1 MLKIIT
7 DSCGDLTP
15 ELLAEHNISVVSLH
29 LQVDGENYTPGEDI
43 TQEQALNLIA
53 TAKEM
58 PKTSQPTPYAF
69 QQAYEAAEE
78 DEILCIAV
86 STKVSGTFNSANLA
100 AQSCPDKKITVHDTL
115 QGTLGQ
121 GFQAW
126 LAAVMNEHGHS
137 LAEIKQALADFY
149 EKSAVVVTLEKYDN
163 AIKSGRMNKYAGKI
177 IEKLNIRGIIEVVDG
192 EVTVVD
198 KARGADKTFQKILER
213 VAGKA
218 DDFSQM
224 IVGISDFQN
233 KELADKYHEAIER
246 LLHPA
251 EILRTP
257 LNPAIGVY
265 TDKGAVAIS
274 VTPHPVLF
282 AKAFAKA

>member
-1 MLKIIT
+1 MFKIIT
-7 DSCGDLTP
+7 DSCSDLTP
-15 ELLAEHNISVVSLH
+15 ELIERHNIGVVSLH
-29 LQVDGENYTPGEDI
+29 LQVDGESYTPGQDI
-43 TQEQALNLIA
+43 TPEKALDLIA
-53 TAKEM
+53 AAKDM

-69 QQAYEAAEE
+69 QQAFESAEE
-78 DEILCIAV
+78 DEILCLTV

-100 AQSCPDKKITVHDTL
+100 AQGCDKQITVHDTL

-121 GFQAW
+121 GFQVW
-126 LAAVMNEHGHS
+126 LAAIMSEKGHS

-149 EKSAVVVTLEKYDN
+149 DKSSVVVTLEKYDN

-192 EVTVVD
+192 QVTVVD

-218 DDFSQM
+218 DDFSKM

-233 KELADKYHEAIER
+233 KELADKYHEAIEK

-274 VTPHPVLF
+274 ITPHPAMF
-282 AKAFAKA
+282 GI

>member
-1 MLKIIT
+1 MFKIIT
-7 DSCGDLTP
+7 DSCSDLTP
-15 ELLAEHNISVVSLH
+15 ELIERHNIGVVSLH
-29 LQVDGENYTPGEDI
+29 LQVDGESYTPGQDI
-43 TQEQALNLIA
+43 TPEKALDLIA
-53 TAKEM
+53 AAKDM

-69 QQAYEAAEE
+69 QQAFESAEE
-78 DEILCIAV
+78 DEILCLTV

-100 AQSCPDKKITVHDTL
+100 AQGCDKQITVHDTL

-121 GFQAW
+121 GFQVW
-126 LAAVMNEHGHS
+126 LAAIMSEKGHS

-149 EKSAVVVTLEKYDN
+149 DKSSVVVTLEKYDN

-192 EVTVVD
+192 QVTVVD

-218 DDFSQM
+218 DDFSKM

-233 KELADKYHEAIER
+233 KELADKYHEAIEK

-274 VTPHPVLF
+274 VTPHPAMF
-282 AKAFAKA
+282 GI

>member
-1 MLKIIT
+1 MFKIIT
-7 DSCGDLTP
+7 DSCSDLTP
-15 ELLAEHNISVVSLH
+15 ELIAKHNIGVVSLH

-43 TQEQALNLIA
+43 TPEKALDLIA
-53 TAKEM
+53 AAKDM

-78 DEILCIAV
+78 DEILCLTV
-86 STKVSGTFNSANLA
+86 STKMSGTFNSANLA
-100 AQSCPDKKITVHDTL
+100 AQGCGKSVTVHNTL
-115 QGTLGQ
+115 QGTLSQ
-121 GFQAW
+121 GFQVW
-126 LAAVMNEHGHS
+126 LAALMSERGHS
-137 LAEIKQALADFY
+137 MAEIKQALADFY
-149 EKSAVVVTLEKYDN
+149 EKSTVVVTLEKYDN

-192 EVTVVD
+192 QVTVVD

-213 VAGKA
+213 VSGKA
-218 DDFSQM
+218 DDFSKM
-224 IVGISDFQN
+224 IIGISDFQN

-274 VTPHPVLF
+274 ITPHPALF
-282 AKAFAKA
+282 GI

>member
-7 DSCGDLTP
+7 DSCSDLTP
-15 ELLAEHNISVVSLH
+15 EMLAQHNIGVACLH
-29 LQVDGENYTPGEDI
+29 LQVDGENFTPGEDI
-43 TQEQALNLIA
+43 SQAQALDLIA
-53 TAKEM
+53 NAKAM
-58 PKTSQPTPYAF
+58 PKTSQPTPYAY
-69 QQAYEAAEE
+69 QQQFEAAEE
-78 DEILCIAV
+78 DEILCLTV
-86 STKVSGTFNSANLA
+86 SSKVSGSFNSANLA
-100 AQSCPDKKITVHDTL
+100 AQGSDKSITVHDTL
-115 QGTLGQ
+115 EGTFGQ
-121 GFQAW
+121 GFQVL
-126 LAAVMNEHGHS
+126 LAAIMNERGHS

-149 EKSAVVVTLEKYDN
+149 EKSSVVVTLEKYDN

-198 KARGADKTFQKILER
+198 KARGADKTFQKIIER
-213 VAGKA
+213 ISGKA

-224 IVGISDFQN
+224 IIGISDFQN
-233 KELADKYHEAIER
+233 KELADKYHEALEH

-251 EILRTP
+251 EILRAP

-274 VTPHPVLF
+274 ITPHPALF
-282 AKAFAKA
+282 AKA

>member
-1 MLKIIT
+1 MFKIIT
-7 DSCGDLTP
+7 DSCSDLTP
-15 ELLAEHNISVVSLH
+15 ELIERHNIGVVSLH
-29 LQVDGENYTPGEDI
+29 LQVDGESYTPGQDI
-43 TQEQALNLIA
+43 TPEKALDLIA
-53 TAKEM
+53 AAKDM

-69 QQAYEAAEE
+69 QQAFESAEE
-78 DEILCIAV
+78 DEILCLTV

-100 AQSCPDKKITVHDTL
+100 AQGCDKQITVHDTL

-121 GFQAW
+121 GFQVW
-126 LAAVMNEHGHS
+126 LAAIMSERGHS

-149 EKSAVVVTLEKYDN
+149 DKSSVVVTLEKYDN

-192 EVTVVD
+192 QVTVVD

-218 DDFSQM
+218 DDFSKM

-233 KELADKYHEAIER
+233 KELADKYHEAIEK

-274 VTPHPVLF
+274 VTPHPAMF
-282 AKAFAKA
+282 GI